1 MSYIKTIMSTSQVTN
16 NTSTSN
22 DVASTL
28 ALKIQAHKE
37 RRDQI
42 EPNLRQAQ
50 LDFVVKATSSSDNE
64 LNLIASLVE
73 TPISGKHVLKTILF
87 SPPVVSGDSF
97 DIKEQFLANQTD
109 VRDTILDYY
118 KEKLAGY
125 FISYNVTK
133 KALVVKAEVFKPRQ
147 PKTEPKIESKIESK
161 IELSNFVSVPDFNP
175 EPITVARVPKSSV
188 PKASVSKASDVK
200 KPPSLTPEQQKA
212 KEDEKKQ
219 REEHKKLLVER
230 QANYTQYLQS
240 CEEKFVNL
248 ACRPLKQT
256 SGNMVSKLFLCQP
269 NSSESKEFPV
279 KDNLG
284 IEMGPFT
291 YVHFSKNHNIKKQ
304 IVDTLRSDYPDCY
317 IKVVVSDSA
326 IIAYANPR
334 EAPKPSTLTLGGF
347 VGNN

>member
-1 MSYIKTIMSTSQVTN
+1 MSTSQVTN

-87 SPPVVSGDSF
+87 SPPIASGENF

-147 PKTEPKIESKIESK
+147 PK
-161 IELSNFVSVPDFNP
+161 IELDSFVTAEVFKPEASVVTNNESVTLVSDVKVP
-175 EPITVARVPKSSV
+175 EAKAPEAKVPKAKA
-188 PKASVSKASDVK
+188 PKASVPK
-200 KPPSLTPEQQKA
+200 KPSLTPEQLKA

-219 REEHKKLLVER
+219 REEHKKLLVDR
-230 QANYTQYLQS
+230 QANYTEYLQS
-240 CEEKFVNL
+240 CEDKFVEQ
-248 ACRPLKQT
+248 ACCPLKRI
-256 SGNMVSKLFLCQP
+256 SGNMVSKLYLCQP
-269 NSSESKEFPV
+269 NSSESKEFPA

-291 YVHFSKNHNIKKQ
+291 YVHFSKNHSIKKR
-304 IVDTLRSDYPDCY
+304 IVDNFRFRFPDCF

-326 IIAYANPR
+326 IITYANQR
-334 EAPKPSTLTLGGF
+334 DALKPSTLTLGGL
-347 VGNN
+347 VSNN

>member
-1 MSYIKTIMSTSQVTN
+1 MSTLRLAN
-16 NTSTSN
+16 NTFTSTSA
-22 DVASTL
+22 VASTL
-28 ALKIQAHKE
+28 AQKIQAHKE

-73 TPISGKHVLKTILF
+73 TPITGKHVLKTILF
-87 SPPVVSGDSF
+87 SPPIASGENF

-118 KEKLAGY
+118 KEKLAGF

-147 PKTEPKIESKIESK
+147 PK
-161 IELSNFVSVPDFNP
+161 IELDSFVTAEVFKPDSSVVTNNESVTLVSD
-175 EPITVARVPKSSV
+175 VKV
-188 PKASVSKASDVK
+188 PKASEAKVPKTKAPKASVPK
-200 KPPSLTPEQQKA
+200 KPSLTPEQLKA

-219 REEHKKLLVER
+219 REEHKKLLVDR
-230 QANYTQYLQS
+230 QANYTEYLQS
-240 CEEKFVNL
+240 CEDKFVEQ
-248 ACRPLKQT
+248 ACCPLKRI
-256 SGNMVSKLFLCQP
+256 SGNMVSKLYLCQP
-269 NSSESKEFPV
+269 NSSESKEFPA

-291 YVHFSKNHNIKKQ
+291 YVHFSKNHSIKKR
-304 IVDTLRSDYPDCY
+304 IVDNLRFRFPDCF

-326 IIAYANPR
+326 IITYANQR
-334 EAPKPSTLTLGGF
+334 DALKPSTLTLGGL
-347 VGNN
+347 VSNN